1 LLLLQPTNFSM
12 ILPILLYGDPVL
24 RKMAAPITKDYPDL
38 KKLIADMFETMYQ
51 AKGVGLAAP
60 QIGKSIRL
68 FIVDASPFAETSEED
83 EEEDEESELTK
94 EEAAE
99 LKDFKRVFIN
109 PVMLEEDGE
118 EWKFNEGCLSIPKIR
133 EDVSRKAF
141 IVLRYMDENFQEWEE
156 EFDGLAA
163 RIIQHEYDHV
173 EGKLFT
179 DKINPLRRKL
189 LKRRLED
196 ITKGKVNPDYKVR
209 IPK

>member
-1 LLLLQPTNFSM
+1 M

-38 KKLIADMFETMYQ
+38 EKLIADMFETMYQ

-68 FIVDASPFAETSEED
+68 FIVDASPFAETSED
-83 EEEDEESELTK
+83 DEEDEDSELTK

-163 RIIQHEYDHV
+163 RIIQHEYDHI

-196 ITKGKVNPDYKVR
+196 ITKGKVSPEYKVR

>member
-1 LLLLQPTNFSM
+1 M
-12 ILPILLYGDPVL
+12 ILPIVLYGDPVL
-24 RKMAAPITKDYPDL
+24 RKVATPIQKDFPGL
-38 KKLIADMFETMYQ
+38 SELIANMFETMYQ

-68 FIVDASPFAETSEED
+68 FIVDAAPFAEVDED
-83 EEEDEESELTK
+83 EADGDDEEAELTK
-94 EEAAE
+94 AEAAE

-109 PVMLEEDGE
+109 PTIIEEDGE

-141 IVLRYMDENFQEWEE
+141 IVMRYCDEHFQEWEE

-163 RIIQHEYDHV
+163 RIIQHEYDHI

-196 ITKGKVNPDYKVR
+196 ITKGRVSPDYKVR
-209 IPK
+209 IPKI

>member
-1 LLLLQPTNFSM
+1 LQPIFFRM
-12 ILPILLYGDPVL
+12 ILPIVLYGDPVL
-24 RKMAAPITKDYPDL
+24 RKVAEPIKKDDPQL
-38 KKLIADMFETMYQ
+38 QTLIADMFETMYQ

-68 FIVDASPFAETSEED
+68 FIVDAAPFAETDEE
-83 EEEDEESELTK
+83 EEEDEDAELTK
-94 EEAAE
+94 AEAAE

-109 PVMLEEDGE
+109 ATIIEEDGE

-133 EDVSRKAF
+133 EDVARKPF
-141 IVLRYMDENFQEWEE
+141 VVMRYMDENFKEWEE

-163 RIIQHEYDHV
+163 RIIQHEYDHI

-189 LKRRLED
+189 LKRKLDD
-196 ITKGKVNPDYKVR
+196 ITKGKVNADYKIR

>member
-1 LLLLQPTNFSM
+1 M
-12 ILPILLYGDPVL
+12 ILPIVLYGDPVL
-24 RKMAAPITKDYPDL
+24 RKVAEPIKKDHPGL
-38 KKLIADMFETMYQ
+38 ESLIADMFETMYN

-68 FIVDASPFAETSEED
+68 FVVDASPFAEVDEDEED
-83 EEEDEESELTK
+83 EEAELSK

-109 PVMLEEDGE
+109 PVIIEEDGE
-118 EWKFNEGCLSIPKIR
+118 DWKFNEGCLSIPKIR
-133 EDVSRKAF
+133 EDVERKEF
-141 IVLRYMDENFQEWEE
+141 IVMRYMDENFQEWEE

-163 RIIQHEYDHV
+163 RIIQHEYDHI

-189 LKRRLED
+189 IKRRLED
-196 ITKGKVNPDYKVR
+196 ITKGKITPDYKFR
-209 IPK
+209 LPK